1 MIPCDPSEDR
11 EGLQRLIQAARAAP
25 PSPALLVGPQADQAG
40 PFEWTSP
47 HRFDQPMIQQL
58 RAAGE
63 KLAARL
69 RADLQPL
76 LRFDLQLK
84 LASVSEHYAWHLGT
98 TLVPAGGY
106 ALALT
111 LADGSACGFVILSD
125 QKALALVEKMLGST
139 SAPAES
145 RKLSPLE
152 SALLSDVL
160 TALGRSSE
168 AGCRE
173 VGLDLKVTAKAV
185 PAAEVLPKE
194 GCDEYCRLS
203 LASSDDTGESIN
215 FVFSSRLLGGAEDP
229 AQPAG
234 KSGAHSPER
243 ARQIMLDY
251 ISAMPV
257 QSHAVL
263 GTAFAPFG
271 DILALQP
278 GDVLILDGRLQGPME
293 LRVGHQVVLYGR
305 MVMTNGQ
312 YALQVIPPPARLA
325 GRAKPQQTT
334 R

>member
-1 MIPCDPSEDR
+1 M
-11 EGLQRLIQAARAAP
+11 LQRLIQAARSAP
-25 PSPALLVGPQADQAG
+25 PSPALLVGPQAGQAG

-58 RAAGE
+58 QAAGE

-69 RADLQPL
+69 SADLQPL

-84 LASVSEHYAWHLGT
+84 LVCVCEHYAWHVGAILA
-98 TLVPAGGY
+98 PAGGY

-139 SAPAES
+139 STSTES

-160 TALGRSSE
+160 AALGRSSE
-168 AGCRE
+168 TGCRE
-173 VGLDLKVTAKAV
+173 VGLDLKVAAKAV

-203 LASSDDTGESIN
+203 LGSRGDTGESIN
-215 FVFSSRLLGGAEDP
+215 FVFSSRLLGDSEDP
-229 AQPAG
+229 AQAG
-234 KSGAHSPER
+234 KTGAHSPER
-243 ARQIMLDY
+243 ARQIMLDH
-251 ISAMPV
+251 IAAMPV
-257 QSHAVL
+257 RSHAVL

-271 DILALQP
+271 DVLALQP
-278 GDVLILDGRLQGPME
+278 GDVLVLDGRLRDPME
-293 LRVGHQVVLYGR
+293 LHVGHQVVLHGR

-312 YALQVIPPPARLA
+312 YALQVVPPP
-325 GRAKPQQTT
+325 AKPQQTT